1 MDQGLRDHTRGRR
14 ARTAFSESVWRRAD
28 GSRAG
33 GAAGAV
39 ERAFRGQHRVL
50 RRADDQHGRGEQA
63 ESGPADR
70 PHQGFPSTLRH
81 QPRRQLRGVYG
92 SNHFPRLAEVKVISG
107 YASLPA
113 CSLGKRLIDR
123 KQALL
128 MSLCLHWLIIAC
140 NHALLPSKR
149 AAGLQW
155 SATHD
160 CAPEAMRTQG
170 ALSEFM
176 RNTSLTTE
184 PPIRVGGSVAVK
196 VLILELG
203 PAYAAYI
210 FMGGAWLSSGVS

>member
-50 RRADDQHGRGEQA
+50 RRADDQHGRGKKA

-70 PHQGFPSTLRH
+70 SHQGFPPAFRH

-92 SNHFPRLAEVKVISG
+92 SNHFPRLAEVKLISG
-107 YASLPA
+107 YASLPP

-128 MSLCLHWLIIAC
+128 MSLCLHWPIIAC
-140 NHALLPSKR
+140 NHALLAPR
-149 AAGLQW
+149 ALRDSNGL
-155 SATHD
+155 
-160 CAPEAMRTQG
+160 
-170 ALSEFM
+170 L
-176 RNTSLTTE
+176 LTTARWKRCVSRDRFPILCAK
-184 PPIRVGGSVAVK
+184 PPLQPSLRSGVGGSVAVK
-196 VLILELG
+196 ILILEFG
-203 PAYAAYI
+203 PTYDAFI
-210 FMGGAWLSSGVS
+210 F